1 MRNDPNGGHHM
12 TENTHLEVN
21 EQGHLVIG
29 GCDTTELAKTYGTP
43 LYVMDEVS
51 IRENIRMYRDAMERH
66 YEGKGMVLYA
76 SKAFCTTAICRIAHQ
91 EGIGLDVVSGGE
103 IHTAL
108 AAGFPMEKV
117 WFHGNNKTPE
127 ELTLAL
133 SCGVGRIVVDN
144 LEELALLDRLA
155 AAQGRNIDISVRVK
169 PGVDAHTHEFIQ
181 TGSIDSK
188 FGVALENGEALR
200 FAQKTLEMPHIT
212 LTGLHCHIGSQIFD
226 LAPFELT
233 AEVMLGFAASLRD
246 LYGIEI
252 SELNLGGGFG
262 IKYTESDDPVEYDRY
277 IQSVSLVVN
286 RVCQEKGLTRPR
298 MLMEPG
304 RSIVAP
310 AGITLYTVGNVKEIA
325 DVRTY
330 VAVDGGMFD
339 NPRYALYQS
348 KYTFHLANRMHAE
361 NAALVTVAGKCCES
375 GDLLGKDVPLPD
387 ARPGD
392 LLAVMATGAY
402 NYSMAMNYNRNVRP
416 AVVLVRDGRH
426 RIIVK
431 RETYADVI
439 RNDVIPDDL
448 QP

>member
-1 MRNDPNGGHHM
+1 M

-29 GCDTTELAKTYGTP
+29 GCDATELAKTYGTP

>member
-1 MRNDPNGGHHM
+1 M

-29 GCDTTELAKTYGTP
+29 GCDATELAKTYGTP
-43 LYVMDEVS
+43 LYVMDEMS

>member
-1 MRNDPNGGHHM
+1 M

-29 GCDTTELAKTYGTP
+29 GCDATELAKTYGTP

-233 AEVMLGFAASLRD
+233 AEVMLCFAASLRD

>member
-1 MRNDPNGGHHM
+1 M

-43 LYVMDEVS
+43 LYVMDEMS

-66 YEGKGMVLYA
+66 YDGKGMVLYA

-108 AAGFPMEKV
+108 AAGFPMKKV
-117 WFHGNNKTPE
+117 WFHGNNKTPD

-133 SCGVGRIVVDN
+133 SSGVGRIVVDN

-200 FAQKTLEMPHIT
+200 FAEKTLEMPHIR

-262 IKYTESDDPVEYDRY
+262 IKYTESDDPVEYDKY
-277 IQSVSLVVN
+277 IQSVSSVVN
-286 RVCQEKGLTRPR
+286 RVCQQKGLTRPR

-348 KYTFHLANRMHAE
+348 KYTFHLANRMRAE
-361 NAALVTVAGKCCES
+361 NAARVTVAGKCCES

-387 ARPGD
+387 ALPGD

-402 NYSMAMNYNRNVRP
+402 NYSMAMNYNRNVKP
-416 AVVLVRDGRH
+416 AVVLVREGHH

-431 RETYADVI
+431 RETYADII